1 MMQRKIRIIYLLLGA
16 IDMNFNHW
24 WGRFY
29 RISFAYNLSI
39 NKKYNI
45 DIIDNLQRGR
55 KDKEFLKLIK
65 NKIFIYKKIFSLIF
79 F

>member
-1 MMQRKIRIIYLLLGA
+1 
-16 IDMNFNHW
+16 MNFLIIGGAGFIGYHL
-24 WGRFY
+24 
-29 RISFAYNLSI
+29 AYNLSI

-65 NKIFIYKKIFSLIF
+65 VKK
-79 F
+79 